1 MFLLLIVM
9 LFKSKQPPNAS
20 SSIFVTLL
28 GIATLVK
35 LVQANAPYPMLLT
48 LPGIVTFVKLS
59 QLKNAASSILVTPV
73 SYTHLTLPT
82 TF

>member
-1 MFLLLIVM
+1 M

-59 QLKNAASSILVTPV
+59 QLKNAASSILVTLFGIV
-73 SYTHLTLPT
+73 NEAGAM
-82 TF
+82 FF

>member
-1 MFLLLIVM
+1 M

-48 LPGIVTFVKLS
+48 LPGIVTFVKLFAAE
-59 QLKNAASSILVTPV
+59 NAASSILVTLFGIV
-73 SYTHLTLPT
+73 NEAAVFDRIYN
-82 TF
+82 